1 MTPPNVAL
9 HVLCLLLANV
19 AYTTT
24 WKSSSHYHSYV
35 GESVTLPCAFDDF
48 NANTVMFYWYRQT
61 LGQKP
66 ELVSTFYRHN
76 DKKGSSN
83 DGLNKP
89 SRFSLDPKEGTN
101 NLKITHLQISDSAT
115 YFCVGSDL
123 YSFKFVDGITV
134 DVKESGLNIL
144 VSVHQSASEII
155 QPGDS
160 VTLNCTVHTG
170 SCDGEHSVYWF
181 KNSED
186 SPGLLY
192 TRGGSQCERKPNTQ
206 THTCVYN
213 LPMENLHISHAGT
226 YYCAVA
232 LCGHILFG
240 NGTKLDF
247 EAEVLSL
254 ALVYFLTGALAATII
269 LIVLLAISVYKMN
282 QRNCQHSECNATF
295 STSSTLHT
303 EQFGQDAENLHY
315 AALRQHN
322 GNRSRREGENTQSEC
337 VYSSYVNIECPCSDT
352 VIRTMESFTL
362 IAAVLLCSLS
372 WISAS
377 SNRTV
382 QPGEEVTLLCPNIY
396 GAGGEASYCDGYQHE
411 TFEMSSNLT
420 TVFLKIKQVDIS
432 DSGLYFCGFYKGAGT
447 VISSAIQLN
456 VEGNGE
462 SDYNEHDFETKKEP
476 DEMTYLMSLILGCLA
491 FLLTIVIIV
500 LAVKIRKLQR
510 DANEESQ
517 TKRPQNMCSDEL
529 NYVALSFQ
537 AKPKRSRRPASE
549 RELEPNVVYAATR

>member
-9 HVLCLLLANV
+9 HILCLLLANV

-24 WKSSSHYHSYV
+24 WKSSLHYHSHV

-89 SRFSLDPKEGTN
+89 SRFSLDTKEDTN

-123 YSFKFVDGITV
+123 YSFKFGDGITV
-134 DVKESGLNIL
+134 NVKGSGLNIP
-144 VSVHQSASEII
+144 SVHQSASEII

-170 SCDGEHSVYWF
+170 SCDGEHRVYWF
-181 KNSED
+181 KHSEH

-192 TRGGSQCERKPNTQ
+192 TRGGRNDQCERKPNTQ
-206 THTCVYN
+206 PHTCEYN
-213 LPMENLHISHAGT
+213 LPMESLNPSHAGT

-232 LCGHILFG
+232 SCGHILFG
-240 NGTKLDF
+240 DGTKLDF
-247 EAEVLSL
+247 EDDVLSL
-254 ALVYFLTGALAATII
+254 ALVYFLSGALAGTII

-282 QRNCQHSECNATF
+282 QRNCQHSEYNATF

-322 GNRSRREGENTQSEC
+322 GNRSRREGETTQSEC
-337 VYSSYVNIECPCSDT
+337 VYSSV
-352 VIRTMESFTL
+352 R
-362 IAAVLLCSLS
+362 
-372 WISAS
+372 
-377 SNRTV
+377 
-382 QPGEEVTLLCPNIY
+382 Q
-396 GAGGEASYCDGYQHE
+396 
-411 TFEMSSNLT
+411 
-420 TVFLKIKQVDIS
+420 
-432 DSGLYFCGFYKGAGT
+432 
-447 VISSAIQLN
+447 
-456 VEGNGE
+456 
-462 SDYNEHDFETKKEP
+462 
-476 DEMTYLMSLILGCLA
+476 
-491 FLLTIVIIV
+491 
-500 LAVKIRKLQR
+500 
-510 DANEESQ
+510 
-517 TKRPQNMCSDEL
+517 
-529 NYVALSFQ
+529 
-537 AKPKRSRRPASE
+537 
-549 RELEPNVVYAATR
+549 